1 MADIGNQLEGA
12 TEGLGRFLEAL
23 DASSMGLGSQDALK
37 KIQARA
43 EQKRLAQNL
52 RFKAKI
58 DKLEKGKEKS
68 LLESIKNMK
77 VFNKNMADMAKKGLG
92 KGMSMIKGAMKAGV
106 IGAAVLAI
114 KAIVDGM
121 LKVDAMMGGLVKGTG
136 RLRAGLG
143 NVQKAVEDTAFD
155 MSTLGVT
162 LTQVAAEAVNLT
174 QQFGKMSFITGD
186 VIKLSLQ
193 MQKAFGMAAESSGQ
207 MIESLTRI
215 NVNAREFVETLR
227 KDAVMAGTN
236 VSLVMRNMASISK
249 DISIQNARS
258 VESLKQM
265 AIDAARA
272 GVGVEELNKMGGA
285 FMDPAQIG
293 ENIGKAAQLLGGNIG
308 KLNPFKLWNLADQ
321 PQKIE
326 DLNKEV
332 LGALGSTVKL
342 DREGNLVMNN
352 GLAIRRSQLKVMTDL
367 SGMSEEAVLRT
378 LKMNEE
384 YEGME
389 KHMKRLYPNVEEIK
403 NQFLDMQ
410 EAALSITN
418 KKTGERYTKQEFK
431 RMVQQGKITKDV
443 LKQYAARKKEA
454 EVQDAMNQTIKEQ
467 QTILERIKNIAM
479 GVFNNITLA
488 MSQIFGL
495 DKRGDDSLA
504 GQIEGISAIIEE
516 KLSLKTLK
524 ADIDDMG
531 WVKALEDRLAPVG
544 EFLGNL
550 MVKAVDRMIAHMRK
564 DSWLWQLFTGKTETE
579 RTQEAIATA
588 ESQMSKGR
596 MKQARGSIKGQAMY
610 KKMATQTRGA
620 SGYGENIDMERWALA
635 LQMSADKKEGFAG
648 AQKIYGEL
656 GRKTAQNVSPESMDG
671 GFGGDKPMAK
681 GGLVTRPTRAL
692 IGEAGPELVLP
703 LGGGARRIVPLSGTQ
718 RFQTGGDI
726 IPLSAGMFTGI
737 TAGTGTLVGSGS
749 EARRREV
756 GSANIAERRRQQAPM
771 MEYWRKEYN
780 KRLEDM
786 EARQKQNSKSWQ
798 DYAKK
803 FFLKYEDEVG
813 VALGKAFGSGP
824 AGKEMSKA
832 LMTGMNAWSNGA
844 SAKDALSLGVR
855 AGLTE
860 SMKEGGTMDK
870 FFKRHDNVL
879 MSGLQE
885 GLMAFARTGSMKQA
899 KRSLVAGGARAIAQK
914 YMGDKAMGQASQ
926 YMMPT
931 GGMPGMSA
939 GGMPTRAEAGHIG
952 LRALLGM
959 PPGAAAG
966 RVVNSPGLF
975 MAGEGGSRE
984 VIVPTDRIRK
994 GLPINAG
1001 VARELGSIGVPGFEN
1016 GGEPSAFQQ
1025 YQKRTERARKYAGG
1039 ASDTDQFWTNTL
1051 VTQRKK
1057 AMEGL
1062 DYGGR
1067 TGFRFEEMGGFGGMA
1082 KAGGAGALMSF
1093 ADTFAQTGD
1102 WGRSATAGVG
1112 AGAGVGI
1119 GMGLSAVG
1127 IPPPLSTMAGQF
1139 AGQLITKGL
1148 NKTFGLTGGY
1158 GKGRRRAAKSIDQ
1171 HIKSGG
1177 LFDFGQPSGL
1187 GKAINLAMGGKEK
1200 TPTETNYQKLADR
1213 LNKIKGLAR
1222 AGVDAD
1228 TMIGLATGKI
1238 TGPQA
1243 MDTYKRMNIALYGSA
1258 AGDKYMKGV
1267 ATPQLAAGG
1276 IITRPTV
1283 ATIGEGGPEMVIP
1296 LHEQRESNQNLIK
1309 EMKEQNKLMKLMIQ
1323 TQKDTAGSEIIMDG
1337 RKVAEAVSENFY
1349 DIGSGI

>member
-1 MADIGNQLEGA
+1 MANGDISNQLAGVS
-12 TEGLGRFLEAL
+12 EGLDRFLEAL

-43 EQKRLAQNL
+43 EIKRLDQEK
-52 RFKAKI
+52 RFKAK
-58 DKLEKGKEKS
+58 LEKMEKTR
-68 LLESIKNMK
+68 LKQLTESIKSMK
-77 VFNKNMADMAKKGLG
+77 LFNKNMGDMAKKGLG
-92 KGMSMIKGAMKAGV
+92 KGMGMIKGAMKAGV

-121 LKVDAMMGGLVKGTG
+121 LKIDAMMGGLVKSTG
-136 RLRAGLG
+136 RLRAGLAPVQQAIE
-143 NVQKAVEDTAFD
+143 NVAFD

-162 LTQVAAEAVNLT
+162 LTQVGTEAGNLS
-174 QQFGKMSFITGD
+174 QHFGRMSYVTEDI
-186 VIKLSLQ
+186 IKLSLQ
-193 MQKAFGMAAESSGQ
+193 MQKAFGMAADASGQ

-215 NVNAREFVETLR
+215 NVDAREFVETLR

-236 VSLVMRNMASISK
+236 VALVMRNVATITK
-249 DISIQNARS
+249 DIAVQNSRS
-258 VESLKQM
+258 VESFKAM
-265 AIDAARA
+265 AIEAAQA
-272 GVGVEELNKMGGA
+272 GVNASELVKTADA
-285 FMDPAQIG
+285 FMDPQTIG
-293 ENIGKAAQLLGGNIG
+293 ENIGKVAQRLGGDFG
-308 KLNPFKLWNLADQ
+308 KLNPFELWNLADQ
-321 PQKIE
+321 PGKIE
-326 DLNKEV
+326 DLNNMV
-332 LGALGSTVKL
+332 LGAMNERLSL
-342 DREGNLVMNN
+342 DKQGNLVNQQ
-352 GLAIRRSQLKVMTDL
+352 GLALRRSDLKAM
-367 SGMSEEAVLRT
+367 SQMIGMSEEALVRI
-378 LKMNEE
+378 LKQREE
-384 YEGME
+384 YEGVSKE
-389 KHMKRLYPNVEEIK
+389 LAESASEWS
-403 NQFLDMQ
+403 
-410 EAALSITN
+410 SI
-418 KKTGERYTKQEFK
+418 
-431 RMVQQGKITKDV
+431 VD
-443 LKQYAARKKEA
+443 AAREVAGEDEERFKTLVNRMKLQKKVDIEVKKVMIMRQKEA
-454 EVQDAMNQTIKEQ
+454 DAQDAMNRTIKEQ
-467 QTILERIKNIAM
+467 QTILERIKNIAL

-495 DKRGDDSLA
+495 DKRGDDSLM
-504 GQIEGISAIIEE
+504 GQIEGISAVIEE

-524 ADIDDMG
+524 TDIADKG
-531 WVKALEDRLAPVG
+531 WAQALEDRLAPVG
-544 EFLGNL
+544 KFIGD
-550 MVKAVDRMIAHMRK
+550 MMIKAMDRMIAHLRK
-564 DSWLWQLFTGKTETE
+564 DSTFMRLLTGKTDTE
-579 RTQEAIATA
+579 RTQEAISAA
-588 ESQMSKGR
+588 EGQMKKGH
-596 MKQARGSIKGQAMY
+596 MVRGGRGGRIKGQAMY
-610 KKMATQTRGA
+610 KKMATQTRDA

-656 GRKTAQNVSPESMDG
+656 GRKTEQNVSPESMSG
-671 GFGGDKPMAK
+671 GFGEVSMAK
-681 GGLVTRPTRAL
+681 GGIVTRPTRAL

-718 RFQTGGDI
+718 RFQHGGDI

-737 TAGTGTLVGSGS
+737 TAGTGTLMGSGS
-749 EARRREV
+749 EARREQV
-756 GSANIAERRRQQAPM
+756 GAASIAERRRQQAPM
-771 MEYWRKEYN
+771 MEYWRKEYD
-780 KRLEDM
+780 RRMQEM
-786 EARQKQNSKSWQ
+786 EERQKANQKDWQ
-798 DYAKK
+798 DYAKG
-803 FFLKYEDEVG
+803 FFREYEAEVG
-813 VALGKAFGSGP
+813 FALTKAFGPGQ
-824 AGKEMSKA
+824 AGKELSNA
-832 LMTGMNAWSNGA
+832 LMTGMTAWSDGA

-855 AGLTE
+855 AGLNE
-860 SMKEGGTMDK
+860 AMKEGGTMDK
-870 FFKRHDNVL
+870 FFKRHDNIL

-885 GLMAFARTGSMKQA
+885 GMMAFARTGSMKQA

-966 RVVNSPGLF
+966 RVVNRPGLF
-975 MAGEGGSRE
+975 MAGEGGNRE

-1016 GGEPSAFQQ
+1016 GGELSAFQK
-1025 YQKRTERARKYAGG
+1025 YEKRTQSARKYAGG
-1039 ASDTDQFWTNTL
+1039 KYDTGQFWTNTL
-1051 VTQRKK
+1051 ATQRSK